1 MVNFHNTVDAA
12 DLYNRVE
19 ALANHVY
26 GQCTAEYKAKWTLW
40 LARYYNALICPVNE
54 CKTGDYT
61 CHANANADGIGYT
74 CECHAGYSGKKCL
87 PDDPCD
93 TNNGG
98 CHEHANCKSTI
109 IGYDVNHVFKCKVGY
124 YGSGKV
130 CAPIDP
136 CEYHNCDANAM
147 PTPSARFNLDTV
159 VLPSRN
165 ASVQL
170 HTLVTDTHA
179 RSVPSA
185 RTTVQAEQPVGT
197 ENVFVH
203 LSASTTIGAKSNAWT
218 KTNANQAKIT
228 APRMPT
234 ARTLTMVS
242 LAHVKMDTLE
252 MVSLA
257 ALLTVNTLTIV

>member
-1 MVNFHNTVDAA
+1 MSSALPKLSAKLLRTNMDKKLESVSAARDSRATVTRVNQSDHATIT
-12 DLYNRVE
+12 
-19 ALANHVY
+19 
-26 GQCTAEYKAKWTLW
+26 TAIQKQ
-40 LARYYNALICPVNE
+40 
-54 CKTGDYT
+54 
-61 CHANANADGIGYT
+61 HANQMALLTLLASLVSATTVSPVMVSI
-74 CECHAGYSGKKCL
+74 SVVPL
-87 PDDPCD
+87 
-93 TNNGG
+93 TN
-98 CHEHANCKSTI
+98 
-109 IGYDVNHVFKCKVGY
+109 VQ
-124 YGSGKV
+124 
-130 CAPIDP
+130 
-136 CEYHNCDANAM
+136 NAM